1 MKRLNMKKLNIFTK
15 ISAGFIAGVIVA
27 GGVATAVTNSS
38 TPTQICVDNRTK
50 ALYAAN
56 NGSCTSNRTLMTIS
70 SGSSIDAQTIAAN
83 VSPSVVTVSVNS
95 IQGSGT
101 GSGVIYKSSGSSSI
115 IVTNNHVVD
124 GAVQGGTIKVEL
136 NNGDIENATLVGRD
150 TTYDLAVI
158 KINRG
163 NLKAAT
169 IGDSTTL
176 NIGQPVVAFGSP
188 LGLSGTVTTGIV
200 SALNRPVTTGNLG
213 SESFIDAIQTDAAIN
228 PGNSGGPLV
237 DSMGAVVGI
246 NSAIASLGASSTGS
260 IGLGFSIPIS
270 EAKRVV
276 DEIITT
282 GKSSRPFL
290 GVNFDTTFT
299 GIGARILKL
308 VSGEAADKAGI
319 PAGAVI
325 RDIDGKKTNDLV
337 SAIVRIRSYAPGDTV
352 KITVDMPSGGS
363 KTFTVTL
370 GKADSQ

>member
-15 ISAGFIAGVIVA
+15 ITTGFIAGVIVA

-176 NIGQPVVAFGSP
+176 NIGEPVVAFGSP

-213 SESFIDAIQTDAAIN
+213 DRKSTRLNSSHVSES
-228 PGNSGGPLV
+228 
-237 DSMGAVVGI
+237 
-246 NSAIASLGASSTGS
+246 
-260 IGLGFSIPIS
+260 
-270 EAKRVV
+270 R
-276 DEIITT
+276 
-282 GKSSRPFL
+282 
-290 GVNFDTTFT
+290 
-299 GIGARILKL
+299 
-308 VSGEAADKAGI
+308 
-319 PAGAVI
+319 
-325 RDIDGKKTNDLV
+325 
-337 SAIVRIRSYAPGDTV
+337 
-352 KITVDMPSGGS
+352 MPSS
-363 KTFTVTL
+363 
-370 GKADSQ
+370 A